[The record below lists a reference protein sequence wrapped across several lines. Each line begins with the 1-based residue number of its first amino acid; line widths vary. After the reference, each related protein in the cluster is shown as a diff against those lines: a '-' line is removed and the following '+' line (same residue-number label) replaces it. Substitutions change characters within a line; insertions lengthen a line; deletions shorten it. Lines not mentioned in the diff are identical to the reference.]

1 MKAKI
6 ICTTILVEKSP
17 QALPLGAA
25 CVASAIKH
33 SALTKD
39 YCEVSLKHFYPED
52 KEAGIVK
59 VLLAEFGDEA
69 LNRGDRLD
77 DNGETCTNGDRLLYK
92 GDRPCICAFSVFVWN
107 RVKIEK
113 ISRELRK
120 KGIICIAGGPE
131 ITACARDKGAKLTN
145 GDRPDF
151 ESSFDYIVCGEGE
164 ISVPKLIKKIV
175 EQWGQTS
182 LTLKQWGQ
190 PSSSSS
196 SKTTTLTASPQLSEE
211 LYPSPYL
218 DGTLNPNDFGGVLWE
233 LARGCPFK
241 CSYCY
246 ESKGEKNVRLFPME
260 RIEKELELFAKK
272 DVPQVFVL
280 DPTYNADKNRAL
292 QLLNLIAKKTPRT
305 FYYFEARAE
314 FIDRQLAQ
322 AFTRL
327 SCAVQIGLQSADENV
342 LQLVNRPFNRKVF
355 VRNIGFL
362 NEAGV
367 IFGFD
372 LIYGLPGEN
381 LAGFKNGI
389 DFAISLYPNNLE
401 LFCLS
406 VLPGTDLADRAE
418 ELHLNY
424 ERKPPYHVINTDKY
438 SKADMIAAQKLSE
451 ACTFFYNDGRA
462 VPWFNTICR
471 ALKIKPSEFFQR
483 FAETGIPGRYSNQK
497 QKLGQKAEDC
507 DCCGHT
513 EHKAIE
519 KEQIDF
525 IITLLKLKKLD
536 RLIKACRNIIT
547 FNGAISRVQDTGK
560 KETITLDYEPEYI
573 DSQYASDLQFFA
585 ANIPSKKT
593 IVEVF
598 KNGRFADYRILKNTQ
613 KNVQMNVQ
621 KNANKGDSDKFSN
634 HKK

>member
-17 QALPLGAA
+17 QAVPLGAA

-39 YCEVSLKHFYPED
+39 YCEVSLKTFYPED
-52 KEAGIVK
+52 DTAEIVRA
-59 VLLAEFGDEA
+59 LLFEFGDNGDN
-69 LNRGDRLD
+69 LVDGDRVDKGDRL
-77 DNGETCTNGDRLLYK
+77 CV
-92 GDRPCICAFSVFVWN
+92 CAFSVFVWN

-113 ISRELRK
+113 ISRKLRE

-131 ITACARDKGAKLTN
+131 ITACERDNGNNGDRLDRGAFVDN
-145 GDRPDF
+145 GDRPAWD
-151 ESSFDYIVCGEGE
+151 SSFDYVVCGEGE
-164 ISVPKLIKKIV
+164 LSFPKLIKEIV
-175 EQWGQTS
+175 EKWGQTS
-182 LTLKQWGQ
+182 LSLKQRGQ
-190 PSSSSS
+190 PSSSA
-196 SKTTTLTASPQLSEE
+196 LTASPQLSAD

-218 DGTLNPNDFGGVLWE
+218 DGTLNPDDFGGVLWE

-246 ESKGEKNVRLFPME
+246 ESKGEKTVRLFPME
-260 RIEKELELFAKK
+260 RIEKELDFFAKK
-272 DVPQVFVL
+272 NVPQVFVL
-280 DPTYNADKNRAL
+280 DPTYNADKKRAL
-292 QLLNLIAKKTPRT
+292 QLLNMIAKKTPRT

-322 AFTRL
+322 AFTKL
-327 SCAVQIGLQSADENV
+327 PCAVQIGLQSADENV
-342 LQLVNRPFNRKVF
+342 LRLVNRPFNKKVF

-418 ELHLNY
+418 QLHLNY
-424 ERKPPYHVINTDKY
+424 EKKPPYHVINTDKY
-438 SKADMIAAQKLSE
+438 SKEDMLAAKKLSE
-451 ACTFFYNDGRA
+451 ACTLFYNDGRA

-471 ALKIKPSEFFQR
+471 TLKMKVSEFFGK
-483 FAETGIPGRYSNQK
+483 FTESEEFKDYEKVSTNNCGSSSSSEKKETGTRQK
-497 QKLGQKAEDC
+497 NGKPQECNCLNHKEIEVIQVTFI
-507 DCCGHT
+507 T
-513 EHKAIE
+513 E
-519 KEQIDF
+519 
-525 IITLLKLKKLD
+525 LLKQKKLD
-536 RLIKACRNIIT
+536 QFIKPCRNIIS
-547 FNGAISRVQDTGK
+547 FNGALSRVQDTGK

-573 DSQYASDLQFFA
+573 DSQYATDLQFFA
-585 ANIPSKKT
+585 ANVPQKKT
-593 IVEVF
+593 TVEFF
-598 KNGRFADYRILKNTQ
+598 KNGRFADYRKLR
-613 KNVQMNVQ
+613 
-621 KNANKGDSDKFSN
+621 
-634 HKK
+634 

>member
-17 QALPLGAA
+17 QALPLGSA

-33 SALTKD
+33 SELTKD

-52 KEAGIVK
+52 EETGIVK
-59 VLLAEFGDEA
+59 ALLEEFGIDTA
-69 LNRGDRLD
+69 ATGDT
-77 DNGETCTNGDRLLYK
+77 GTN

-107 RVKIEK
+107 RVKIER

-120 KGIICIAGGPE
+120 KGVICIAGGPE
-131 ITACARDKGAKLTN
+131 ITACARDKANGDNPDCTTN
-145 GDRPDF
+145 GDRLDF
-151 ESSFDYIVCGEGE
+151 ESSFDYVVCGEGE
-164 ISVPKLIKKIV
+164 ISVPKLIKEIV
-175 EQWGQTS
+175 EKWGQTS
-182 LTLKQWGQ
+182 FTFEQWGQ
-190 PSSSSS
+190 PSSS
-196 SKTTTLTASPQLSEE
+196 PELSDA

-218 DGTLNPNDFGGVLWE
+218 DGTLKPEDFGGVLWE

-246 ESKGEKNVRLFPME
+246 ESKGEKKVRLFPME

-292 QLLNLIAKKTPRT
+292 QLLNLIAKKTPQT

-322 AFTRL
+322 AFTRIP
-327 SCAVQIGLQSADENV
+327 CAVQIGLQSADENV
-342 LQLVNRPFNRKVF
+342 LRLVNRPFNRKVF

-418 ELHLNY
+418 QLHLNY
-424 ERKPPYHVINTDKY
+424 EKKPPYHVINTDKY
-438 SKADMIAAQKLSE
+438 SKTDMLTAKKLSE

-462 VPWFNTICR
+462 VPWFNTVCR

-483 FAETGIPGRYSNQK
+483 FAETGVTGRYSNQK
-497 QKLGQKAEDC
+497 QKEKENHNQTLKSKQDAETC
-507 DCCGHT
+507 NCSGHP
-513 EHKAIE
+513 EHKDIE
-519 KEQIDF
+519 KEQVEF
-525 IITLLKLKKLD
+525 IITLLKQRKLD
-536 RLIKACRNIIT
+536 RLIKPCRNIIT

-573 DSQYASDLQFFA
+573 DSQYATDLQFFA

-593 IVEVF
+593 TVEVF
-598 KNGRFADYRILKNTQ
+598 KNGRFADYRVLKNIQ
-613 KNVQMNVQ
+613 KNVQ
-621 KNANKGDSDKFSN
+621 KNANKK
-634 HKK
+634 

>member
-17 QALPLGAA
+17 QAVPLGAA

-33 SALTKD
+33 SELTKD

-52 KEAGIVK
+52 EEAGIVEA
-59 VLLAEFGDEA
+59 LLEEFGI
-69 LNRGDRLD
+69 
-77 DNGETCTNGDRLLYK
+77 DNGDTRTNGDRPDGNGETGTN
-92 GDRPCICAFSVFVWN
+92 GDSLCICAFSVFVWN
-107 RVKIEK
+107 RVKIER

-120 KGIICIAGGPE
+120 KGVICIAGGPE
-131 ITACARDKGAKLTN
+131 ITACARDKANGDNPDCTTN
-145 GDRPDF
+145 GDRLDF
-151 ESSFDYIVCGEGE
+151 ESSFDYVVCGEGE
-164 ISVPKLIKKIV
+164 ISVPKLIKEITEK
-175 EQWGQTS
+175 WGQTS
-182 LTLKQWGQ
+182 FAFEQWGQ
-190 PSSSSS
+190 PSSS
-196 SKTTTLTASPQLSEE
+196 PELSDA

-218 DGTLNPNDFGGVLWE
+218 DGTLQPEDFGGVLWE

-246 ESKGEKNVRLFPME
+246 ESKGEKKVRLFPME

-280 DPTYNADKNRAL
+280 DPTYNADKKRAL

-322 AFTRL
+322 AFTRIP
-327 SCAVQIGLQSADENV
+327 CAVQIGLQSADENV
-342 LQLVNRPFNRKVF
+342 LRLVNRPFNRKVF

-406 VLPGTDLADRAE
+406 VLPGTDLADRAGQ
-418 ELHLNY
+418 LHLNY
-424 ERKPPYHVINTDKY
+424 EKKPPYHVINTDKY
-438 SKADMIAAQKLSE
+438 SKTDMLAAKKLSE

-462 VPWFNTICR
+462 VPWFNTVCR
-471 ALKIKPSEFFQR
+471 ALKIKPSELFQK
-483 FAETGIPGRYSNQK
+483 FAETGVTGRHQNQK
-497 QKLGQKAEDC
+497 QKSGQKAEDC
-507 DCCGHT
+507 DCCGHP
-513 EHKAIE
+513 EHKDIE
-519 KEQIDF
+519 KEQILF
-525 IITLLKLKKLD
+525 ITELLKQKKLD
-536 RLIKACRNIIT
+536 RFIKPCRNIIS

-585 ANIPSKKT
+585 ANVPSKKT
-593 IVEVF
+593 VVEFF
-598 KNGRFADYRILKNTQ
+598 KNGRFADYR
-613 KNVQMNVQ
+613 VRR
-621 KNANKGDSDKFSN
+621 
-634 HKK
+634 

>member
-17 QALPLGAA
+17 QAVPLGAA

-39 YCEVSLKHFYPED
+39 YCEVSLKHFYPKD
-52 KEAGIVK
+52 DEAGIVK
-59 VLLAEFGDEA
+59 ALLEEFGIDTA
-69 LNRGDRLD
+69 ATGDT
-77 DNGETCTNGDRLLYK
+77 GTNGDRPDGNGETGTN
-92 GDRPCICAFSVFVWN
+92 GDSLCICAFSVFVWN
-107 RVKIEK
+107 RVKIER

-120 KGIICIAGGPE
+120 KGVICIAGGPE
-131 ITACARDKGAKLTN
+131 ITACARDKANGDNPDCTTN
-145 GDRPDF
+145 GDRFDF
-151 ESSFDYIVCGEGE
+151 ESSFDYVVCGEGE
-164 ISVPKLIKKIV
+164 ISVPKLIKEIV
-175 EQWGQTS
+175 EKWGQTS
-182 LTLKQWGQ
+182 FTFEQWGQ
-190 PSSSSS
+190 PSSS
-196 SKTTTLTASPQLSEE
+196 PELSDAI
-211 LYPSPYL
+211 YPSPYL
-218 DGTLNPNDFGGVLWE
+218 DGTLKPEDFGGVLWE

-246 ESKGEKNVRLFPME
+246 ESKGEKKVRLFPME
-260 RIEKELELFAKK
+260 RIEKELELFARK

-342 LQLVNRPFNRKVF
+342 LRLVNRPFNRKVF

-418 ELHLNY
+418 QLHLNY
-424 ERKPPYHVINTDKY
+424 EKKPPYHVINTDKY
-438 SKADMIAAQKLSE
+438 SKTDMLAAKKLSE

-462 VPWFNTICR
+462 VPWFNTVCR
-471 ALKIKPSEFFQR
+471 ALKMKPSDFFQR
-483 FAETGIPGRYSNQK
+483 FAESGVTGRYSNQK
-497 QKLGQKAEDC
+497 QKPGQKAEDC
-507 DCCGHT
+507 DCCGHP
-513 EHKAIE
+513 EHKDIE
-519 KEQIDF
+519 KEQVEF
-525 IITLLKLKKLD
+525 IITLLKQRKLD
-536 RLIKACRNIIT
+536 RLIKPCRNIII

-573 DSQYASDLQFFA
+573 DSQYATDLQFFA

-593 IVEVF
+593 RVEVF
-598 KNGRFADYRILKNTQ
+598 MNGRFADYR
-613 KNVQMNVQ
+613 VRR
-621 KNANKGDSDKFSN
+621 
-634 HKK
+634 